1 MPLWRYGSVMHY
13 VRSDEHMWRRGGRLI
28 MRSLRLHPSMHA
40 TAMFGA
46 LLYVGASIGGAVVL
60 GRVTDDLVVPA
71 FADGSVDRGDI
82 WVMMAIVVG
91 ISFVR
96 GAGVVVRR
104 WFLSLAENRTQR
116 DWRRDLVWHYLDVP
130 LRFHRE
136 RPTGELLAHAD
147 LDLTTATMV
156 LKPLAFSASVVVL
169 VVVATV
175 TLVIIHPLVA
185 LVGVV
190 LFPTLVV
197 LSQIYTGRV
206 EEPAARAQQGVGDVS
221 AVAHESFEGALVVKT
236 LGREEAEIER
246 MRAASARLRDE
257 RLVVGRIRAFFEPSI
272 DALPHAGTIA
282 LLLLGS
288 WLVSRGS
295 ATPGDLVLAAIIFG
309 LLATPLR
316 VFGFF
321 LEELPRSVVAL
332 DRVDRVMAT
341 DVENRAGARSLP
353 DGPLAIRVRGLGV
366 AYGDNDVL
374 TDIDI
379 DVPAG
384 GVAALVGP
392 TGSGKSTLMEA
403 IAGLLD
409 PSSGTVELGQV
420 AVDDVSAKEWSAA
433 VAIAFQ
439 ESFLFTDSIDQNV
452 GLGVRPDAEIA
463 EALAIARADAFVA
476 DLPDGRSTVV
486 GERGTTLSG
495 GQRQRVA
502 LARALARKPKVL
514 LLDDATS
521 AVDPLVEAEILAG
534 LRRSLDMTVMVVAH
548 RISTIL
554 LADSVVYLD
563 EGRVVA
569 TGTHRELLERDDYR
583 ALVTAYEQGDA

>member
-1 MPLWRYGSVMHY
+1 MHQSVEPHPTGQ
-13 VRSDEHMWRRGGRLI
+13 DHMWRRGARLI
-28 MRSLRLHPSMHA
+28 MRSLRAHPLMHSL
-40 TAMFGA
+40 AMTGA
-46 LLYVGASIGGAVVL
+46 LVFVAASIGGAIVL

-71 FADGSVDRGDI
+71 FEDGSISRDEVWAMMGLVIGVSFLRGLG
-82 WVMMAIVVG
+82 VMI
-91 ISFVR
+91 
-96 GAGVVVRR
+96 RR
-104 WFLSLAENRTQR
+104 WFLALAENRTQR

-169 VVVATV
+169 VVVATI
-175 TLVIIHPLVA
+175 TLLVIHPLVA

-190 LFPTLVV
+190 LFPTLVI
-197 LSQIYTGRV
+197 LSQIYTSRV
-206 EEPAARAQQGVGDVS
+206 EEPAARAQKGVGDVS

-246 MRAASARLRDE
+246 MRAASATLRDE

-272 DALPHAGTIA
+272 DALPNVGIVA

-288 WLVSRGS
+288 WLVSRGA
-295 ATPGDLVLAAIIFG
+295 ATPGDLVLAAVVFG

-341 DVENRAGARSLP
+341 PVEERGGVRSLP
-353 DGPLAIRVRGLGV
+353 DGPLPISVRGLTV
-366 AYGDNDVL
+366 AYGSNEVL
-374 TDIDI
+374 TGIDVE
-379 DVPAG
+379 VPAG
-384 GVAALVGP
+384 RVAALVGP

-409 PSSGTVELGQV
+409 PSKGTVALGGV
-420 AVDDVSAKEWSAA
+420 EVDDVSAKAWSAA

-452 GLGVRPDAEIA
+452 GLGVRSDTEIA
-463 EALAIARADAFVA
+463 EALTIAQASGFVA
-476 DLPDGRSTVV
+476 DLPDGRATVV

-502 LARALARKPKVL
+502 LARALARKPRVL

-534 LRRSLDMTVMVVAH
+534 LRRSLDMTVLIVAH
-548 RISTIL
+548 RLSTIR

-569 TGTHRELLERDDYR
+569 AGSHAELLQRDDYR
-583 ALVTAYEQGDA
+583 ALVTAYEQADAS

>member
-1 MPLWRYGSVMHY
+1 MVA
-13 VRSDEHMWRRGGRLI
+13 SDEHIWRRGGRLI
-28 MRSLRLHPSMHA
+28 MRSLRLHPTMHA
-40 TAMFGA
+40 TAMAGA
-46 LLYVGASIGGAVVL
+46 LMYVGASIGGAVVL

-71 FADGSVDRGDI
+71 FEDGSVDRGDI
-82 WVMMAIVVG
+82 WAMMAIVIG

-136 RPTGELLAHAD
+136 HPTGELLAHAD

-169 VVVATV
+169 VVAATV

-197 LSQIYTGRV
+197 LSQIYTSRV

-341 DVENRAGARSLP
+341 DVENRSGVASLP
-353 DGPLAIRVRGLGV
+353 DGPLAIRVRRLCV
-366 AYGDNDVL
+366 AYGEHDVL
-374 TDIDI
+374 TDVNL

-409 PSSGTVELGQV
+409 PSSGGVQLGQV
-420 AVDDVSAKEWSAA
+420 AIDDVSAKEWSAA

-452 GLGVRPDAEIA
+452 GLGVRSDAEIT
-463 EALAIARADAFVA
+463 EALAVAQADTFVA
-476 DLPDGRSTVV
+476 ALPDGRSTVV

-534 LRRSLDMTVMVVAH
+534 LRRSLDMTVVVVAH

-569 TGTHRELLERDDYR
+569 TGTHEELLGRDDYR
-583 ALVTAYEQGDA
+583 SLVTAYEQGDA

>member
-1 MPLWRYGSVMHY
+1 M
-13 VRSDEHMWRRGGRLI
+13 
-28 MRSLRLHPSMHA
+28 A
-40 TAMFGA
+40 GA
-46 LLYVGASIGGAVVL
+46 LMYVGASIGGAVVL

-71 FADGSVDRGDI
+71 FEDGSVDRGDI
-82 WVMMAIVVG
+82 WAMMAIVIG

-136 RPTGELLAHAD
+136 HPTGELLAHAD

-169 VVVATV
+169 VVAATV

-197 LSQIYTGRV
+197 LSQIYTSRV

-341 DVENRAGARSLP
+341 DVENRSGVASLP
-353 DGPLAIRVRGLGV
+353 DGPLAIRVRRLCV
-366 AYGDNDVL
+366 AYGEHDVL
-374 TDIDI
+374 TDVNL

-409 PSSGTVELGQV
+409 PSSGGVQLGQV
-420 AVDDVSAKEWSAA
+420 AIDDVSAKEWSAA

-452 GLGVRPDAEIA
+452 GLGVRSDAEIT
-463 EALAIARADAFVA
+463 EALAVAQADTFVA
-476 DLPDGRSTVV
+476 ALPDGRSTVV

-534 LRRSLDMTVMVVAH
+534 LRRSLDMTVVVVAH

-569 TGTHRELLERDDYR
+569 TGTHEELLGRDDYR
-583 ALVTAYEQGDA
+583 SLVTAYEQGDA

>member
-1 MPLWRYGSVMHY
+1 M
-13 VRSDEHMWRRGGRLI
+13 
-28 MRSLRLHPSMHA
+28 A
-40 TAMFGA
+40 GA
-46 LLYVGASIGGAVVL
+46 LMYVGASIGGAVVL

-71 FADGSVDRGDI
+71 FEDGSVDRGDI
-82 WVMMAIVVG
+82 WAMMAIVIG

-136 RPTGELLAHAD
+136 HPTGELLAHAD

-169 VVVATV
+169 VVAATV

-197 LSQIYTGRV
+197 LSQIYTSRV

-341 DVENRAGARSLP
+341 DVENRSGVASLP
-353 DGPLAIRVRGLGV
+353 DAPLAIRVRRLCV
-366 AYGDNDVL
+366 AYGEHDVL
-374 TDIDI
+374 TDVNL

-409 PSSGTVELGQV
+409 PSSGSVQLGQV
-420 AVDDVSAKEWSAA
+420 AIDDVSAKEWSAA

-452 GLGVRPDAEIA
+452 GLGVRSDAEIT
-463 EALAIARADAFVA
+463 EALAVAQADTFVA
-476 DLPDGRSTVV
+476 ALPDGRSTVV

-534 LRRSLDMTVMVVAH
+534 LRRSLDMTVVVVAH

-569 TGTHRELLERDDYR
+569 TGTHEELLGRDDYR
-583 ALVTAYEQGDA
+583 SLVTAYEQGDA

>member
-1 MPLWRYGSVMHY
+1 MDPAPT
-13 VRSDEHMWRRGGRLI
+13 DEHMWRRGGRLI
-28 MRSLRLHPSMHA
+28 MRSLRLYPQMHA
-40 TAMFGA
+40 MAMFGA
-46 LLYVGASIGGAVVL
+46 LMFVAASIGGAIVL

-71 FADGSVDRGDI
+71 FEDGSVDRDDV
-82 WVMMAIVVG
+82 WAMMFLVIGV
-91 ISFVR
+91 SFLR
-96 GAGVVVRR
+96 GLGVVVRR
-104 WFLSLAENRTQR
+104 WFLAMAENRTQR

-169 VVVATV
+169 VIVATI
-175 TLVIIHPLVA
+175 TLLVIHPLVA

-190 LFPTLVV
+190 LFPTLVI
-197 LSQIYTGRV
+197 LSQIYTAGSKNR
-206 EEPAARAQQGVGDVS
+206 PRGPSKGWATSRPSRTRASRCAGGQDP
-221 AVAHESFEGALVVKT
+221 
-236 LGREEAEIER
+236 RPRRREIER
-246 MRAASARLRDE
+246 MREASAQLRDE

-272 DALPHAGTIA
+272 DALPNVGIVV
-282 LLLLGS
+282 LLLVGS

-295 ATPGDLVLAAIIFG
+295 ATPGDLVLAAVVFG

-341 DVENRAGARSLP
+341 DVEDRSGAAALP
-353 DGPLAIRVRGLGV
+353 DGPLPITVRDLTV
-366 AYGDNDVL
+366 AYGPNEVL
-374 TDIDI
+374 SDIDLE
-379 DVPAG
+379 VPAG
-384 GVAALVGP
+384 RVAALVGP

-409 PSSGTVELGQV
+409 PTKGSVALGGID
-420 AVDDVSAKEWSAA
+420 VDDVSAKAWSAA

-452 GLGVRPDAEIA
+452 GLGVRSESEVG
-463 EALAIARADAFVA
+463 EALAVAQAQGFVGE
-476 DLPDGRSTVV
+476 LTDGRSTVV

-534 LRRSLDMTVMVVAH
+534 LRTALDMTVVVVAH

-554 LADSVVYLD
+554 LADTVVYLD

-569 TGTHRELLERDDYR
+569 TGSHQELLERDDYR